1 MLYFSWKVDRM
12 LIKGIQKVT
21 LLDYPGKIACTLF
34 TGGCN
39 LRCPFCQN
47 ASLVTHLDEEKMHE
61 EEVLAFLE
69 SRVGKLDAVC
79 ISGGEPCLQKDL
91 KDFCLKVKQ
100 MGFLIKLDTN
110 GCFPEKIKELLDE
123 KVVDYIAMDIKNCP
137 EKYALTAGVK
147 IDLKRIQESVKLIQ
161 TSGLSHEF
169 RTTVVQEF
177 HTIQDI
183 CKIASWVS
191 PSSLYLQ
198 QFKDSGDLI
207 GEGLHAVSLEV
218 LEQMRDKALQETDS
232 VFLRGV

>member
-1 MLYFSWKVDRM
+1 MLYFNWKVDRM

-34 TGGCN
+34 TGGCDF
-39 LRCPFCQN
+39 RCPFCQN
-47 ASLVTHLDEEKMHE
+47 ASLVTHVDDEKLDE
-61 EEVLAFLE
+61 EEVLDFLK
-69 SRVGKLDAVC
+69 SRIGKLDAVC

-91 KDFCLKVKQ
+91 KEFCLKIKQ

-110 GCFPEKIKELLDE
+110 GYFPEKIKELLDE
-123 KVVDYIAMDIKNCP
+123 KVLDYIAMDIKNCP

-147 IDLKRIQESVKLIQ
+147 IDLEKIKESVKLIQ
-161 TSGLSHEF
+161 TSGIRHEF

-177 HTIQDI
+177 HTVQDI
-183 CKIASWVS
+183 ALIASWIA

-207 GEGLHAVSLEV
+207 QEGLHAVSLDA
-218 LEQMRDKALQETDS
+218 LNHMRDEALQKNES